1 MHEFRR
7 PDVETPVLIAK
18 GSNPLHQAVLHEQAG
33 RISSAEKAYRKAVLA
48 DPKNQDGHRRL
59 SEFYQRRG
67 KLKQAEASLVRG
79 ITQTGQAAGLR
90 VDLGTFYQRIG
101 QPANAEAAYRA
112 VLADDPDHPAALTN
126 LAGLCFVTG
135 AYDKGLEVANKACQ
149 VAPDHPAPHSNRGN
163 LLAAL
168 GQIDSAD
175 SAFKTALT
183 LDPNHADALANWANH
198 LKNSGRIAAAVET
211 YRDGVQRFRND
222 PRFAFGLS
230 LSALGTG
237 DLATGWGYYEAGFS
251 TGDRVPDRR
260 RAAPDWFGNDL
271 SGKTLLIWPEQG
283 LGDELLFASCLG
295 DLRRALPQTRIILE
309 CDPRLVRIYRRSFP
323 KIEVCPE
330 DGTIVG
336 SIEAQAPIGRLPGLF
351 RTTIE
356 SFSAS
361 KAFLSA
367 EDDLRDQMRKR
378 LDSLP
383 PGKKI
388 GINWRSGL
396 ITQQREHGLTELDDW
411 QSLLT
416 APGIVPVTL
425 QYGDVEAELQA
436 LETSHGVTIHRW
448 PDLDLRDDLDRVF
461 ALISELDAVVNVG
474 TSVMG
479 MAGALGIPQHILLR
493 EQEWITLG
501 TGRMPWF
508 ENTIIHERKL
518 AEGWSAAIDSVKT
531 ALIP

>member
-1 MHEFRR
+1 LHEFRS
-7 PDVETPVLIAK
+7 PDPETAVLTAK
-18 GSNPLHQAVLHEQAG
+18 AANPLQQAVLHEQAG
-33 RISSAEKAYRKAVLA
+33 RMSSAEKAYRKAVLA
-48 DPKNQDGHRRL
+48 DPKNQDGHRLL
-59 SEFYQRRG
+59 SEFYRRRG

-79 ITQTGQAAGLR
+79 ISQTGQAAGLR
-90 VDLGTFYQRIG
+90 VDLGTFYQQIG
-101 QPANAEAAYRA
+101 QPADAEATYRA
-112 VLADDPDHPAALTN
+112 VLDDEPDHPAALTN
-126 LAGLCFVTG
+126 LAGLCFVMGTYE
-135 AYDKGLEVANKACQ
+135 AGLEVASRACR

-168 GQIDSAD
+168 GQVDAAD
-175 SAFKTALT
+175 DAFKTALAI
-183 LDPNHADALANWANH
+183 DPNHADAHANWANH
-198 LKNSGRIAAAVET
+198 LKNSGRIEQAVT
-211 YRDGVQRFRND
+211 AYRDGVQRFRND

-271 SGKTLLIWPEQG
+271 TGKTLLVWPEQG

-295 DLRRALPQTRIILE
+295 DLQRALPQTRIIVE
-309 CDPRLVRIYRRSFP
+309 CDPRLVTTYRWSFP
-323 KIEVCPE
+323 EIEICAE
-330 DGTIVG
+330 DGTIAG
-336 SIEAQAPIGRLPGLF
+336 SIEAQAPIGRLPGLY

-367 EDDLRDQMRKR
+367 ADDLRAQMRKR
-378 LDSLP
+378 LEALP
-383 PGKKI
+383 PGRKI

-396 ITQQREHGLTELDDW
+396 VTQKRQHGLTDLGDW

-416 APGIVPVTL
+416 APGIVPVNL
-425 QYGDVEAELQA
+425 QYGDVEPELQA
-436 LETSHGVTIHRW
+436 FEAAHGVTIHRW
-448 PDLDLRDDLDRVF
+448 PDLDLRDDLDHVF
-461 ALISELDAVVNVG
+461 ALIAELDAVVNVG
-474 TSVMG
+474 TSIMG
-479 MAGALGIPQHILLR
+479 MAGALGTPQHILLR

-501 TGRMPWF
+501 TGKMPWF
-508 ENTIIHERKL
+508 ENATIHERNL

-531 ALIP
+531 ALAF